1 MTLSDQAMYTKLL
14 EYIEDPKDRD
24 ILEQV
29 LKYGGQKEAVRHT
42 HLKQRTVSRRISNMK
57 KYATEH
63 GFDENFPETG
73 TITNLPI
80 FAKSIYQSFPEP
92 RADGVKGQWLK
103 TKSRDVTLAELIKQ
117 MMEGVQ
123 IDPVKPK
130 KLKGSKRSDVL
141 PVLVL
146 TDAHLGLLA
155 AQGETGDEWNL
166 DMAMDCLK
174 QAVDE
179 LVAGM
184 PQVKEMLLAD
194 LGDLTHT
201 DALKAMT
208 PKSGNLLDSSH
219 RYFDVARAAGEL
231 LRYTIDA
238 CLTKAQKVHVRKVRG
253 NHDTV
258 TSWHLCENLKT
269 LYAKE
274 PRVDVASNDSYH
286 QTFQWGKNLLVL
298 THGDAAKYQQTYEY
312 ITTKWDRQFGEADY
326 VTVMSGH
333 FHHHTS
339 CHMGKVHFETFCT
352 LTKSDAY
359 HAEKMYLSRR
369 SMKLVLLDREGGEAG
384 SIAYNPKRGD
394 AL

>member
-1 MTLSDQAMYTKLL
+1 MNRLL
-14 EYIEDPKDRD
+14 VEVSHLKRYEQLPRD
-24 ILEQV
+24 LQILEGIEQ
-29 LKYGGQKEAVRHT
+29 YGGVQEFVNHT
-42 HLKQRTVSRRISNMK
+42 DFKKRTVQRRLAVMRKESARFGYNQEHPQ
-57 KYATEH
+57 ASTVTE
-63 GFDENFPETG
+63 
-73 TITNLPI
+73 LPI
-80 FAKSIYQSFPEP
+80 YGKSILIKHDPPLPTGEILTW
-92 RADGVKGQWLK
+92 KK
-103 TKSRDVTLAELIKQ
+103 TKAQDVTLCELLKQ
-117 MMEGVQ
+117 MSEGLQ

-130 KLKGSKRSDVL
+130 KLEGKKRTDVL

-155 AQGETGDEWNL
+155 AQGETGEEWNL

-231 LRYTIDA
+231 LRYAIEA

-253 NHDTV
+253 NHDDV

-269 LYAKE
+269 LYSRE
-274 PRVDVASNDSYH
+274 PRVKVESNDAYH
-286 QTFQWGKNLLVL
+286 QTFQWGKNFLVL

-312 ITTKWDRQFGEADY
+312 LTTKWDRQFGEADY
-326 VTVMSGH
+326 VAVMSGH

-339 CHMGKVHFETFCT
+339 LDIGKVHFETFCT

-359 HAEKMYLSRR
+359 HEFKMYKARR
-369 SMKLVLLDREGGEAG
+369 GMKLILLDKQGGEAG
-384 SIAYNPKRGD
+384 SFQYNPRF
-394 AL
+394 